1 MAYSLGRHLDL
12 TVERRGA
19 LESRACQRQV
29 VVYRP
34 FGDKYHGD
42 IGNFVYLRVQQKE
55 RSRIQ
60 RE

>member
-12 TVERRGA
+12 AVERRGA
-19 LESRACQRQV
+19 LESRPFKRQV

-34 FGDKYHGD
+34 FGDKHHGD